1 MNNGEAMMLRAYQD
15 RAVAGDGDAYIVRD
29 PSGEVRYLSPT
40 AWQARLN
47 SIEEQERPTAGE
59 ALTEAATE
67 WPGLDVAK
75 GAVRGAVTGIENITS
90 AVNEAIPF
98 PEAAGFHLRSG
109 EVVNDVQGLMTWV
122 TEAIKDN
129 TGLDTRIEISEPETI
144 PGMIAEGVALALP
157 GIIPAVRAAKMGG
170 AAPVVAE
177 TIGGFIGDYMTSS
190 EDEGAALVELLK
202 MVPDEDVEAFAVAV
216 EEWINDP
223 ETGEPQDFESRVA
236 GAIPGIL
243 MTPALMR
250 GLAGLKNAKGRAIAG
265 LAVPS
270 MAAGD
275 VAEGVE

>member
-15 RAVAGDGDAYIVRD
+15 RAVAGDGPAYIVRD

-75 GAVRGAVTGIENITS
+75 GAVRGAVTGLENITS

-98 PEAAGFHLRSG
+98 PETAGFHLRSG
-109 EVVNDVQGLMTWV
+109 EVVNDVQGLMTWI

-144 PGMIAEGVALALP
+144 PGMIAEGVAQALP
-157 GIIPAVRAAKMGG
+157 KHYSRCAC
-170 AAPVVAE
+170 
-177 TIGGFIGDYMTSS
+177 S
-190 EDEGAALVELLK
+190 EDGWHRTGCRRNHRRLHRRLHDQFRGRGRGA
-202 MVPDEDVEAFAVAV
+202 
-216 EEWINDP
+216 
-223 ETGEPQDFESRVA
+223 G
-236 GAIPGIL
+236 
-243 MTPALMR
+243 
-250 GLAGLKNAKGRAIAG
+250 
-265 LAVPS
+265 
-270 MAAGD
+270 
-275 VAEGVE
+275 